1 MPRSQTWLN
10 YTIENNKLKFWNFKM
25 HVEKYV
31 LNIKIVTIPSLY
43 ILKIVCLRILNVAVK
58 LKQKRSLKL
67 LYLMILKILK

>member
-1 MPRSQTWLN
+1 
-10 YTIENNKLKFWNFKM
+10 M

-43 ILKIVCLRILNVAVK
+43 VLKIVCLRILNVAVK

-67 LYLMILKILK
+67 LYVMILKILK